1 MKLRQS
7 VLLDTAHRVQTFLDE
22 NTSVIG
28 TTLTSAR
35 QNFDNAVL
43 QLTTMAAT
51 QTGSAIAAKGATAR
65 QRALRATLRNN
76 HMHPVA
82 TVAKLLLSDVPEI
95 GALAVKATTLGTPQL
110 VAAAQG
116 MANAAGPYEHVFIQN
131 GLPDDFIP
139 KLRGAA
145 DNLTASLSGQQH
157 SRAAVS
163 GAVQGMRVQEG
174 RVRKLLQLLNALVVP
189 KLGTDAMLLAKWKAA
204 RAI

>member
-1 MKLRQS
+1 
-7 VLLDTAHRVQTFLDE
+7 
-22 NTSVIG
+22 
-28 TTLTSAR
+28 
-35 QNFDNAVL
+35 
-43 QLTTMAAT
+43 MAAT
-51 QTGSAIAAKGATAR
+51 QTGSAVAAKGATAR

-116 MANAAGPYEHVFIQN
+116 MADAAGPYEHVFIQN

-145 DNLTASLSGQQH
+145 DNLTASLSGQQQ

-163 GAVQGMRVQEG
+163 GAVQSMRVQEG
-174 RVRKLLQLLNALVVP
+174 RVRKLIQLLNALVVP
-189 KLGTDAMLLAKWKAA
+189 KLGTDAMLLAKGKAA
-204 RAI
+204 RAINNATPTTAFQSSVSGASTGTPSAPAAPAPAATLQ